1 MAVLK
6 IKHYTTRY
14 LMPVCSAVLMVV
26 ISSVIFIFQW
36 MNISNKEGS
45 KPQITCMFG
54 TCNIS
59 SLLYYTVSSRLQAVT
74 LSSTQYNHAANSCV
88 MLQPNRISR

>member
-26 ISSVIFIFQW
+26 ISSVIFIFQ
-36 MNISNKEGS
+36 
-45 KPQITCMFG
+45 
-54 TCNIS
+54 
-59 SLLYYTVSSRLQAVT
+59 
-74 LSSTQYNHAANSCV
+74 
-88 MLQPNRISR
+88 